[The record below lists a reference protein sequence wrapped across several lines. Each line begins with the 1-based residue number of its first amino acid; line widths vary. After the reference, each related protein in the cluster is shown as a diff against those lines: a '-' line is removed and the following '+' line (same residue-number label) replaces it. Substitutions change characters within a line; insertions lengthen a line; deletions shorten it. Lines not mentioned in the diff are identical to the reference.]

1 MKQLFVFSILALTSC
16 EIQKE
21 QQTCLN
27 ENHTRKLHA
36 TVWREQNNSMYVVF
50 HENGFRY
57 DVYFSIEPPVGE
69 CYKVRT
75 AKYTEG
81 DGIVRIGDVDYIY
94 TLKGDTLRRYLQA
107 SSLILQEV
115 LIVTTVSFDT
125 LTYCLGSENP
135 F

>member
-1 MKQLFVFSILALTSC
+1 MLQ
-16 EIQKE
+16 E
-21 QQTCLN
+21 QQARLTN
-27 ENHTRKLHA
+27 EEPKSPLQA
-36 TVWREQNNSMYVVF
+36 TVWREQNNSMFVVF
-50 HENGFRY
+50 HTNGYRY

-81 DGIVRIGDVDYIY
+81 DGIVRISDVDYIY

-115 LIVTTVSFDT
+115 LIGTTVSFDS
-125 LTYCLGSENP
+125 LTYCLGSGNP